1 MTEPSGLKL
10 ALKRGALVALGN
22 WPLALVQ
29 FVAESVFKIVL
40 AVPVVGGMLLV
51 TLIAGDAI
59 GPLAPMDL
67 RERVAIIA
75 GSLLEAP
82 AALASFVVA
91 FGLALMGGS
100 ALLFLVKGGV
110 VAVMAESEAA
120 AGPIER
126 VPLRWDAVARAARW
140 TIEGFL
146 DGCSRLFPRYMRLGL
161 VLIAVYTA
169 SGSAY
174 AALMLVGFSA
184 STHPAVL
191 LVWALFAAVVSGAL
205 LVWITIVNF
214 LYLLTQVIIAVEDVG
229 VREAMQRVVGF
240 LRGAFREVTGI
251 FGILLL
257 LGVLAIAASL
267 LATAGLGLISFVP
280 FAGLAVIPL
289 QIAAWLIRGLVFQY
303 LSLTALGA
311 YLSEYRAFTG
321 RATKLRIA

>member
-1 MTEPSGLKL
+1 MTEASGLKL
-10 ALKRGALVALGN
+10 ALKRGALLALGN
-22 WPLALVQ
+22 WPLTLVQ

-82 AALASFVVA
+82 AALASFVAA
-91 FGLALMGGS
+91 FGLALVGGS

-110 VAVMAESEAA
+110 VAVMAESESA

-126 VPLRWDAVARAARW
+126 VPLRWDTVARAARW
-140 TIEGFL
+140 TIERFL

-161 VLIAVYTA
+161 VLIAVYTV

-184 STHPAVL
+184 STHPGVL
-191 LVWALFAAVVSGAL
+191 LLWALFAAVVSGAL

-214 LYLLTQVIIAVEDVG
+214 LYLLTQMIIAVEDVG
-229 VREAMQRVVGF
+229 VREAAGRVTGF

-311 YLSEYRAFTG
+311 YLSEYRAFTQ

>member
-67 RERVAIIA
+67 RERVAVIA

-205 LVWITIVNF
+205 LVW
-214 LYLLTQVIIAVEDVG
+214 

-289 QIAAWLIRGLVFQY
+289 QIAAWLTRGLVFQY